1 MPSANLPRRSST
13 SNAPQTSAGNPPDAS
28 SESDE
33 RPAPVSAWQRFWHRY
48 SAHGEFPL
56 SSMSSIG
63 VHVLLL
69 LLVMLMTQVLT
80 KPESQ
85 QLGVDVI
92 RVGDEP
98 EAAAGEMAGKPGDAG
113 LTATQSDGEAVPA
126 QPDAPPTEQLQTEVS
141 PDESPTV
148 NLSPG
153 EEVKNEAAVAAQS
166 AAATVRRAQQSLAQA
181 KSRLAKNM
189 NAGSG
194 GLGTG
199 GSGDGR
205 TGSTPGAGGTGTT
218 GRAARQGRWILRV
231 RPISIENL
239 LAQYESLGAVIAFP
253 LNGERYRF
261 FSKLTRHPPVSEV
274 KTLAGEGRMYW
285 VEENV
290 QQISGLAEVLN
301 TAMPAYIL
309 VFLPHELETRMVKME
324 HDYGNLSEDQIAS
337 TTFAVVQRGGGYD
350 IIVEEQKAR

>member
-1 MPSANLPRRSST
+1 
-13 SNAPQTSAGNPPDAS
+13 
-28 SESDE
+28 
-33 RPAPVSAWQRFWHRY
+33 
-48 SAHGEFPL
+48 
-56 SSMSSIG
+56 MSSIG

-69 LLVMLMTQVLT
+69 LLVMLMAQVLT

-85 QLGVDVI
+85 QLGVDVV

-98 EAAAGEMAGKPGDAG
+98 EAAAGEMAGKPGEAG
-113 LTATQSDGEAVPA
+113 LTATQSENVSAPEELTV
-126 QPDAPPTEQLQTEVS
+126 PPTEQLQTDVSSDEAPTASVS
-141 PDESPTV
+141 P
-148 NLSPG
+148 G
-153 EEVKNEAAVAAQS
+153 AQVKREAAAAADS

-181 KSRLAKNM
+181 KARLAKNM

-194 GLGTG
+194 GLGTS

-205 TGSTPGAGGTGTT
+205 KGNTAGAGGTGAT

-239 LAQYESLGAVIAFP
+239 LAQYESLGAVLAFP

-261 FSKLTRHPPVSEV
+261 FSKLTRRPPVSEV

-285 VEENV
+285 VEENP
-290 QQISGLAEVLN
+290 QQISGLSDVLG
-301 TAMPAYIL
+301 TAVPAYIL
-309 VFLPHELETRMVKME
+309 VFLPQELETRMVKME

-350 IIVEEQKAR
+350 VIVAEQESR

>member
-1 MPSANLPRRSST
+1 MPSAKPPRRSST
-13 SNAPQTSAGNPPDAS
+13 PNPAQATGGTSHDAAN
-28 SESDE
+28 ETDE
-33 RPAPVSAWQRFWHRY
+33 RPAPVSAWRRFWHRY

-63 VHVLLL
+63 VHVLML
-69 LLVMLMTQVLT
+69 LLVMLMAQVLT

-85 QLGVDVI
+85 QLGVDVV

-98 EAAAGEMAGKPGDAG
+98 EAAAGEMAGRPGEAG
-113 LTATQSDGEAVPA
+113 LTATQSDSETVPEQTA
-126 QPDAPPTEQLQTEVS
+126 SPLVEQLQTDVS

-148 NLSPG
+148 SLSPG
-153 EEVKNEAAVAAQS
+153 AEVKNEAAAAAQS

-181 KSRLAKNM
+181 KARLAKNM

-194 GLGTG
+194 GLGTS

-205 TGSTPGAGGTGTT
+205 TGNTPGAGGTGTT

-239 LAQYESLGAVIAFP
+239 LAQYESLGAVLAFP

-261 FSKLTRHPPVSEV
+261 FSKLTRHPPLSEV

-290 QQISGLAEVLN
+290 QQISGLSEVLGV
-301 TAMPAYIL
+301 AMPAYIL
-309 VFLPHELETRMVKME
+309 VFLPQELENRMVKME

-337 TTFAVVQRGGGYD
+337 TTFAVVGRGGGYNV
-350 IIVEEQKAR
+350 IVEEQKAR